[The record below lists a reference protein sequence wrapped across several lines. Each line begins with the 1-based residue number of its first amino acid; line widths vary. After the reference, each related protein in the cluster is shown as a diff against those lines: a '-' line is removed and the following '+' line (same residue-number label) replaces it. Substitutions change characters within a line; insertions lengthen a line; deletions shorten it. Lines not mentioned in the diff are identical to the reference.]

1 MDPQSAVQQL
11 LLDQGAYSP
20 VELLLASGLVAHSD
34 YLAWRRGKIGSLDEA
49 LRDRSA
55 ARGELEAAQ
64 AFALKLGLTAEQ
76 VVYEGWEGSAG
87 LGLLASPD
95 RGLNALLRTHYRR
108 VQAEGDG
115 QLDLFLDS
123 AVTTATNDLLD
134 ALLRRSPQDADKAL
148 AHLLEI
154 KPDYVHRPQA
164 VCLIE
169 ALRAPA
175 PTAHS
180 EALDHLDR
188 VTEVWALAASELLAG
203 RAQDFLRPLWRGIAE
218 ALDPVR
224 FEAKDAERHVSG
236 IHRQCLDWEGVRA
249 SVLAVPNYEAEP
261 VLVERLAEAEWWL
274 RDRNAAMAHWF
285 ALCALAPEKMKAAL
299 DSPRFA
305 DAALKAGWQA
315 AKAADIEPE
324 ITMAW
329 FPAWMLLRE
338 PGLARALDPL
348 GGAAEPARAF
358 DLLRLLLTTEGDN
371 IELRKELAAAHR
383 GLLDRFL
390 ALRG

>member
-20 VELLLASGLVAHSD
+20 VELLLATGSVAHND
-34 YLAWRRGKIGSLDEA
+34 YLAWRRGEIGSLDEA

-55 ARGELEAAQ
+55 ARGELETAQ

-87 LGLLASPD
+87 LDLLASPD
-95 RGLNALLRTHYRR
+95 RGLNALMRTHYRR

-123 AVTTATNDLLD
+123 TVTAATNDLLN
-134 ALLRRSPQDADKAL
+134 ALLRRSPRDADKAL

-154 KPDYVHRPQA
+154 RPDYAHRPQA
-164 VCLIE
+164 DCLIE
-169 ALRAPA
+169 ALRASA

-180 EALDHLDR
+180 EALDHLDQIKAKW
-188 VTEVWALAASELLAG
+188 VPAASQLLAG
-203 RAQDFLRPLWRGIAE
+203 RAQDFLRPLWQGIAE
-218 ALDPVR
+218 ALDPAR
-224 FEAKDAERHVSG
+224 FEAKDAERHVSW
-236 IHRQCLDWEGVRA
+236 IHRQCLDWANVRA
-249 SVLAVPNYEAEP
+249 TVQAVPNHEAEP

-274 RDRNAAMAHWF
+274 RERTAAVGHWF
-285 ALCALAPEKMKAAL
+285 ALCALAPKKMKAAL
-299 DSPRFA
+299 DSPRYP
-305 DAALKAGWQA
+305 DASLKAGWQA

-329 FPAWMLLRE
+329 LPAWMLLRE

-348 GGAAEPARAF
+348 GGAGEPNRAF
-358 DLLRLLLTTEGDN
+358 DLLRLLLTNEGDN
-371 IELRKELAAAHR
+371 IELREKLAEVHR

-390 ALRG
+390 TLRG

>member
-1 MDPQSAVQQL
+1 M

-20 VELLLASGLVAHSD
+20 LELLLATGLVAYSD
-34 YLAWRRGKIGSLDEA
+34 YLAWRRGEMGSLDEA
-49 LRDRSA
+49 LQDRSV

-64 AFALKLGLTAEQ
+64 AFALKLGLAAEP
-76 VVYEGWEGSAG
+76 VAYEGWEGSAG
-87 LGLLASPD
+87 LDLLASSN
-95 RGLNALLRTHYRR
+95 RGLNKLLRTHYRR
-108 VQAEGDG
+108 VPIESDG

-123 AVTTATNDLLD
+123 AKTAATNDLLN
-134 ALLRRSPQDADKAL
+134 ALLRRSPQDAEKAL
-148 AHLLEI
+148 AHLLETS
-154 KPDYVHRPQA
+154 PDYANRPHA

-169 ALRAPA
+169 ALRSPVPA
-175 PTAHS
+175 AHDLAI
-180 EALDHLDR
+180 EQLDQMTGEW
-188 VTEVWALAASELLAG
+188 VPAASELLASH
-203 RAQDFLRPLWRGIAE
+203 AQDFLRPLWRGIAQ
-218 ALDPVR
+218 ALDPSR
-224 FEAKDAERHVSG
+224 FEAGDDERHVSW
-236 IHRQCLDWEGVRA
+236 IYRQCLDWERVRA
-249 SVLAVPNYEAEP
+249 SVLAVPAYAEAP
-261 VLVERLAEAEWWL
+261 VLLERLAEAEWRL
-274 RDRNAAMAHWF
+274 RERTGAVSHWF
-285 ALCALAPEKMKAAL
+285 ALCALAPDRMKAAL
-299 DSPRFA
+299 DSPRFP
-305 DAALKAGWQA
+305 DAALLAGWQA

-371 IELRKELAAAHR
+371 IELREELAATHR

>member
-1 MDPQSAVQQL
+1 MDPKSVVQEL

-20 VELLLASGLVAHSD
+20 VELLLAAGLLAHGD
-34 YLAWRRGKIGSLDEA
+34 YLAWRRGETGSLDGA

-55 ARGELEAAQ
+55 ARGALETAQ

-76 VVYEGWEGSAG
+76 VVYEGWEDSAG
-87 LGLLASPD
+87 LDLLASPD
-95 RGLNALLRTHYRR
+95 RGLNALLRTHYRH
-108 VQAEGDG
+108 VQGEGNG

-123 AVTTATNDLLD
+123 AVTVATNELLD
-134 ALLRRSPQDADKAL
+134 ALLRRSAQDADKAL
-148 AHLLEI
+148 DHLLEI
-154 KPDYVHRPQA
+154 RPDYAHRPQA

-169 ALRAPA
+169 ALRVPA
-175 PTAHS
+175 PTAHG
-180 EALDHLDR
+180 EALDQLDR
-188 VTEVWALAASELLAG
+188 VTEEWALAASELLTG
-203 RAQDFLRPLWRGIAE
+203 RAQDFLRPLWHGIAQ

-224 FEAKDAERHVSG
+224 FEAKDAQRHVSW
-236 IHRQCLDWEGVRA
+236 IHRQCLDWESVRA
-249 SVLAVPNYEAEP
+249 SVHAVPNHQAEP
-261 VLVERLAEAEWWL
+261 VLVERLAEAQWWL
-274 RDRNAAMAHWF
+274 RERTAAVGHWF
-285 ALCALAPEKMKAAL
+285 ALCVLASDRMKAVL
-299 DSPRFA
+299 DSPRFP
-305 DAALKAGWQA
+305 DAALLAGWQA

-348 GGAAEPARAF
+348 GGVDEPTRAF
-358 DLLRLLLTTEGDN
+358 GMLRLLLTTEGGN
-371 IELRKELAAAHR
+371 VELRRELAAVHR